1 MGRYS
6 LGLIRGTTQ
15 KRLAGIARTATAS
28 GDAFRLRGIRR
39 LGYTATF
46 VDCLRNVQG
55 MQHKFQ
61 PIENWPREGESGL
74 AGSTHNKEKKVNSRM
89 LTPAR
94 LGCHTKMLRAA
105 AVASACLFATVVAW
119 AQGTPAAGT
128 SVSSKV
134 GVIDVRAAI
143 VGTAE
148 GKQASAELQSQF
160 ASRQTELENLNKQVN
175 DLRQR
180 LQASQGKLSPDEE
193 ARLTQQG
200 QRFTQQ
206 LERKQTEYQ
215 EDVNAA
221 QGEVIDRIGR
231 KLVDVLDRYS
241 RENGYVLMIDSSAQN
256 SPILYKSTQID
267 VTQDIVRLYDQA
279 YPVKAAAAAPAQS
292 KPVPKPAAQ
301 QQAPPAAQKP
311 QQ

>member
-1 MGRYS
+1 M
-6 LGLIRGTTQ
+6 
-15 KRLAGIARTATAS
+15 
-28 GDAFRLRGIRR
+28 
-39 LGYTATF
+39 
-46 VDCLRNVQG
+46 
-55 MQHKFQ
+55 
-61 PIENWPREGESGL
+61 
-74 AGSTHNKEKKVNSRM
+74 NSRM
-89 LTPAR
+89 LTLTR
-94 LGCHTKMLRAA
+94 SGCPTTMIRAA
-105 AVASACLFATVVAW
+105 ALAVACLFATATAW
-119 AQGTPAAGT
+119 GQGTPAAGS

-160 ASRQTELENLNKQVN
+160 AARQTELENLNKQVN

-193 ARLTQQG
+193 GRLTQQG

-231 KLVDVLDRYS
+231 KLVDVLDRYA
-241 RENGYVLMIDSSAQN
+241 RENGYVVILDSSSQN
-256 SPILYKSTQID
+256 SPLLYKSTQID

-292 KPVPKPAAQ
+292 KPAPKPVAQ
-301 QQAPPAAQKP
+301 QPPPAAQPKP
-311 QQ
+311 KQ